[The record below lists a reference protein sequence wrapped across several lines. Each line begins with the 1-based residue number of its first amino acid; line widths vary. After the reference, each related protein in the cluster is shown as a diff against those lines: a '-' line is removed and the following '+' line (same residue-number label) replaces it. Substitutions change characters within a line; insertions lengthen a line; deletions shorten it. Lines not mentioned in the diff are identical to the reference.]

1 VPKLKATK
9 PSAPKR
15 IAKQM
20 GKLYQPKDSGKVG
33 KITIAKRMK
42 TRKKP

>member
-1 VPKLKATK
+1 MPKLKATK

-20 GKLYQPKDSGKVG
+20 GKLYQPKDTGRVDKT
-33 KITIAKRMK
+33 TIAKCMK

>member
-1 VPKLKATK
+1 MPKLKATK

-20 GKLYQPKDSGKVG
+20 GKLYTPKGTGAVG
-33 KITIAKRMK
+33 KTTIAKRMK